1 MVDWVPPE
9 LGSLGR
15 VCMGGARATG
25 ALKYPTMTDFM
36 KLIVNF
42 M

>member
-1 MVDWVPPE
+1 
-9 LGSLGR
+9 
-15 VCMGGARATG
+15 MGGERATG